1 MTVPLDFSV
10 LASPRVSASV
20 HQSSLVSFHT
30 EVGRLTLLPIRRS
43 SVVMAKDVTPVG
55 SLEELPMVLTVA
67 EAARALRISHTTAY
81 ELAHRWM
88 ATGGAEGL
96 PVVQL
101 GRVLR
106 VPRAAVGRLLA
117 VGIESAGAS
126 PSDGRHGAT

>member
-1 MTVPLDFSV
+1 
-10 LASPRVSASV
+10 
-20 HQSSLVSFHT
+20 
-30 EVGRLTLLPIRRS
+30 
-43 SVVMAKDVTPVG
+43 MAKDVTPVG
-55 SLEELPMVLTVA
+55 SLDELPLVLTVA
-67 EAARALRISHTTAY
+67 EAARALRFSHTTAY

-117 VGIESAGAS
+117 VAALDDGG
-126 PSDGRHGAT
+126 PRRDGRDGAA